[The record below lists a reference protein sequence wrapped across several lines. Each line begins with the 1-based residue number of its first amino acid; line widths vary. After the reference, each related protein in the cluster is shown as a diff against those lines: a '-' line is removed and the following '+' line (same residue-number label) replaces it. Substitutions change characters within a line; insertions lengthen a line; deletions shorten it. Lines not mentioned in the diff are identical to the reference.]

1 MMNPE
6 ARYDYLLIFYGLFT
20 LGAEI
25 NWTLH
30 SVRCLEDER
39 RRQKRSE
46 EGGSRS
52 RRKIRDSNNVPERK
66 AKEDDERRPREGWQ
80 KSRLFKRGYYKN
92 EINCNLLTYYFKRW
106 EKMQLI
112 FYSN

>member
-1 MMNPE
+1 M
-6 ARYDYLLIFYGLFT
+6 LLPRRN

-25 NWTLH
+25 NWALH

-52 RRKIRDSNNVPERK
+52 RRKIRDSNDAPERK

-80 KSRLFKRGYYKN
+80 KSRLSSKEAIIKVKSTA
-92 EINCNLLTYYFKRW
+92 IH
-106 EKMQLI
+106 
-112 FYSN
+112 